1 MFSNSIP
8 VKGSLFFLVVGLT
21 GFFLLKE
28 RLIEIESL
36 PYKCAYVLRV
46 SEMIQWRYNILINH
60 GCEKKKK
67 KLTVK
72 KKIISESKVF
82 PSVFYPE

>member
-46 SEMIQWRYNILINH
+46 SEMIQ
-60 GCEKKKK
+60 
-67 KLTVK
+67 
-72 KKIISESKVF
+72 
-82 PSVFYPE
+82 